1 VIFELFA
8 APLLAA
14 LGGVRPTV
22 RPALLATLDRDFSS
36 PAGIEDWVLVTL
48 APSAASVSSPAS
60 PASAPSPADGALPV
74 ATPTRRGAGS
84 ISQLA
89 RADAWWPIPA
99 HRTAL
104 AAGTPIEVLP
114 LPAAPC

>member
-1 VIFELFA
+1 V
-8 APLLAA
+8 LAA
-14 LGGVRPTV
+14 L
-22 RPALLATLDRDFSS
+22 DRDWSS
-36 PAGIEDWVLVTL
+36 PPGIEDWVLVTL
-48 APSAASVSSPAS
+48 APAADSSVP
-60 PASAPSPADGALPV
+60 GALPA

-99 HRTAL
+99 DRTAF

-114 LPAAPC
+114 LPDAVC